1 MEANNSDAD
10 QTSHKVIEK
19 KRRDRINSC
28 LSELSQTVPAA
39 FSKQTSG
46 KLEKAEILE
55 MTVEYLRA
63 IQATEL
69 GIRVEN
75 GDWYNSEIWTDFM
88 QHYQTGYNDCIRE
101 IMHYMMDVEGL
112 NVHDHRCTRMM
123 SYLQTRFKPDAS
135 IASGIAHR
143 QSISINNASFK
154 SLSSYKGGTSPPTSS
169 RFNPYAV
176 NQRISSYDFRLNGE
190 SRNSSMAKATNFT
203 SPFQLMPSFT
213 GLLCFADRNPLLK
226 RD

>member
-1 MEANNSDAD
+1 MESHKSEGD

-75 GDWYNSEIWTDFM
+75 GDWYSSEIWTDFM

-101 IMHYMMDVEGL
+101 IMRYMMDVEGL
-112 NVHDHRCTRMM
+112 NVHDQRCARMM

-135 IASGIAHR
+135 VADGLAYR
-143 QSISINNASFK
+143 QSICRNNASIK
-154 SLSSYKGGTSPPTSS
+154 SLSSYKGCTSHSS
-169 RFNPYAV
+169 SPRFSPYAV
-176 NQRISSYDFRLNGE
+176 NPRLSSYDFRLNGE
-190 SRNSSMAKATNFT
+190 SRDSSLAKPTNIST
-203 SPFQLMPSFT
+203 PFHLMPSFT
-213 GLLCFADRNPLLK
+213 GLLCFADRNPSSK